1 MSHAENLQS
10 GQSAVTASIDSTE
23 KTSARPERK
32 LNDDCE
38 RALLELRRYCQDESW
53 IGYDPYDGLNSP
65 LARSF
70 LFNNRLGRTAL
81 TQLVKRS
88 PLNLRPILG
97 IRKAL
102 NPKGVAVAARAIMLL
117 ADRSGCRLPDQVEGS
132 AQHAPGMDPDFT
144 LLMGHL
150 ASLRS
155 PNYAEACWGYNFDW
169 QSRAFFAPRGTPNLV
184 CTVFAG
190 HAYLDWNE
198 RTGSESALEM
208 ATSICRFLLDRLNR
222 TRDID
227 GDCFSYTPLDHSRV
241 HNVNLLGAEFL
252 ARMFAKTNIEEYGGA
267 AERAARFTVARQR
280 RDGSWF
286 YGEAESQDWI
296 DSFHTGF
303 AVVSLKHLIRYLDAS
318 VWKAALEGAY
328 EFYEKRFFLADG
340 TPGYYHDR
348 LYPHD
353 VHSAAQGVITFV
365 EMTDLMPN
373 AKAMAGRVMR
383 WSIDELQDPAGFFYF
398 QRHRFYT
405 IKTSHIR
412 WAQAWMLYALSL
424 YLSRNWISENV

>member
-10 GQSAVTASIDSTE
+10 SQRAVTASIASTD
-23 KTSARPERK
+23 KSPARPGGE

-38 RALLELRRYCQDESW
+38 RALSDLRRYCQDESW

-70 LFNNRLGRTAL
+70 PFNTKLGRTAL

-117 ADRSGCRLPDQVEGS
+117 AGRSGTRLPDRVEGS
-132 AQHAPGMDPDFT
+132 AHHASGVDRDFT

-150 ASLRS
+150 AALRS

-208 ATSICRFLLDRLNR
+208 ATNICRFLLDRLNR

-252 ARMFAKTNIEEYGGA
+252 ARMFAKTNIEEYRGA
-267 AERAARFTVARQR
+267 AERAARFTLSRQR

-286 YGEAESQDWI
+286 YGEAESQNWI

-328 EFYEKRFFLADG
+328 RFYEKRFFLADG

-373 AKAMAGRVMR
+373 ARAMAGRVVR
-383 WSIDELQDPAGFFYF
+383 WSIEELQDPAGFFYF
-398 QRHRFYT
+398 QRHRFYK
-405 IKTSHIR
+405 IKTSHMR
-412 WAQAWMLYALSL
+412 WSQAWMLYALSL
-424 YLSRNWISENV
+424 YLYRNWIIDNV